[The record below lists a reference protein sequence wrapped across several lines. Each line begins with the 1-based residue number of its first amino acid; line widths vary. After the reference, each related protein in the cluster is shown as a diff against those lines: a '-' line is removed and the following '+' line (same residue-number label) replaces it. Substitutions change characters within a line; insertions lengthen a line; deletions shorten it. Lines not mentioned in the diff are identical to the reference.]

1 LLFFA
6 CRITFACGL
15 TTSPGKTEVNIMPQE
30 RVALAGSHR
39 EPAANASAPSPIDQH
54 ELVQVTVVLRRR
66 PQSRLPAAEEFAF
79 QDTHTVKYHRRE
91 DFAVLHGADPAD
103 ITLIEAFAHEHSLT
117 VRERSAARR
126 SVVLT
131 GTVENMQEAF
141 GTSLAH
147 YQTPAGGY
155 RGRTGPVMIPANL
168 QGVVQAVL
176 GLDNRPV
183 AKPHS
188 RRAHA
193 AAPAGLAPT
202 AVAQMY
208 NFPAGAHAAGQTIGI
223 IELGGGYKA
232 ADLKTYFS
240 GLGLNAPVVTAVSV
254 DGGAN
259 APGVDPDSDG
269 EVMLDIEVAGSVAPG
284 ARIVVYFAP
293 NTDQGFHDAITTA
306 VQDTV
311 NIPSVIS
318 ISWGGPEDSWTQQS
332 TSAMLAA
339 CTDAAAVGVTVTAA
353 AGDDGATDGV
363 SDNQFHVDLPACLP
377 PVLGC
382 GGTRL
387 NSKNGKISS
396 ETVWNELAQNEGA
409 TGGGV
414 SRIFPIPAYQA
425 SANVPVQPETKFA
438 GRGVPDVSGDADP
451 VTGYEVRV
459 DGQNTVYG
467 GTSAVAPLWAG
478 LIALINQQLG
488 MPVGFVQPV
497 LYQIGTAAFRDITV
511 GNNGGYQAG
520 PNWDP
525 CTGLGSPNGAALL
538 KALRGTAAIF
548 LL

>member
-1 LLFFA
+1 
-6 CRITFACGL
+6 
-15 TTSPGKTEVNIMPQE
+15 MP
-30 RVALAGSHR
+30 AL
-39 EPAANASAPSPIDQH
+39 
-54 ELVQVTVVLRRR
+54 
-66 PQSRLPAAEEFAF
+66 EEFGF
-79 QDTHTVKYHRRE
+79 RDSTTVKYHRRE
-91 DFAVLHGADPAD
+91 DFAVLHGAEPAD
-103 ITLIEAFAHEHSLT
+103 IALIEAFAHEYGLT
-117 VRERSAARR
+117 VTERSAGRR

-131 GTVENMQEAF
+131 GTAGNMQKAF

-147 YQTPAGGY
+147 YEAPAGAY
-155 RGRTGPVMIPANL
+155 RGRTGPVTIPANL
-168 QGVVQAVL
+168 QDVVTAVL

-193 AAPAGLAPT
+193 AAAPAGLSPV

-208 NFPAGAHAAGQTIGI
+208 NFPAGARGAGQTIGI
-223 IELGGGYKA
+223 VELGGGYKS
-232 ADLKTYFS
+232 ADLKTYFT
-240 GLGLNAPVVTAVSV
+240 GLGLKTPTISSVSV

-259 APGVDPDSDG
+259 KPGADPDSDD
-269 EVMLDIEVAGSVAPG
+269 EVMLDIEVAGAVAPG

-306 VQDTV
+306 VHDTV
-311 NIPSVIS
+311 NKPSVIS

-332 TSAMLAA
+332 ANAMLAA
-339 CTDAAAVGVTVTAA
+339 CTDAAAVGVTVTVA

-363 SDNQFHVDLPACLP
+363 ADKQMHVDLPACLP

-387 NSKNGKISS
+387 NTSHGAITS
-396 ETVWNELAQNEGA
+396 ETVWNELAKNDGA

-414 SRIFPIPAYQA
+414 SRIFPLPSFQS
-425 SANVPVQPETKFA
+425 SAGVPVQPETKFA

-451 VTGYEVRV
+451 FTGYQVRV
-459 DGQNTVYG
+459 DGQNTVIG

-478 LIALINQQLG
+478 LIAVINQQLG
-488 MPVGFVQPV
+488 APVGFVNPA
-497 LYQIGTAAFRDITV
+497 LYRIGSSAFRDIVT

-520 PNWDP
+520 PGWDA

-538 KALRGTAAIF
+538 KALESTGA
-548 LL
+548 